1 MKLLDPEIRTVLAG
15 SSSPGMATFPAY
27 DLEALD
33 IAFDQIDYLSVHHYI
48 GNAKDDSP
56 SYLAQPM
63 VTNKFLED
71 MSAVIRSIRAKHRT
85 DHEVFVSFD
94 EFDTWHSIS
103 EEARFFERWRIA
115 PPLLED
121 RYTAEDVLAL
131 GGMLLAVLRH
141 ADTVKIACVS
151 ELVNCIS
158 HIRTRDG
165 GGCWV
170 LPPYY
175 AFLHYCICGHG
186 TALETRVD
194 SDTYSCARFP
204 EVPYLDA
211 QAVLSP
217 DGSVTLFAI
226 NRSLEDELELDVVL
240 RGFED
245 LRVEK
250 HIVVTSDD
258 PKATNTEEAPDCVVP
273 TEDGNAEAADGRVRA
288 TLKKMSWNVIR
299 LVK

>member
-1 MKLLDPEIRTVLAG
+1 
-15 SSSPGMATFPAY
+15 
-27 DLEALD
+27 
-33 IAFDQIDYLSVHHYI
+33 
-48 GNAKDDSP
+48 
-56 SYLAQPM
+56 M

-71 MSAVIRSIRAKHRT
+71 VSAVIRSIRAKHRT

-175 AFLHYCICGHG
+175 AFLHYCTYGHG

-273 TEDGNAEAADGRVRA
+273 TEDGNAEAAGGRVRA